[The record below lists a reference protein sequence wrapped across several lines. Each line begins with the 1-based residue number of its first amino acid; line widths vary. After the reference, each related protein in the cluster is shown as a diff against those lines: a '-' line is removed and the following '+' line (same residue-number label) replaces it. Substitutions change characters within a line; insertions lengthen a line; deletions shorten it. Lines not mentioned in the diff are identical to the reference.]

1 MTVFVCWVPL
11 SLFCS
16 LEVVD
21 SYLAFAT
28 VLLCIS
34 TVSRESP
41 DTLGVFPAFAFPGAK
56 FPLLYKC
63 HTAARKWLHVSGL
76 CPLGWDVQCFLG
88 RQGRGTI
95 KRGNRKE
102 SSRRGRRIWRHSL
115 PTPTSSSSTAL
126 PLPGTLCVL
135 FPKSSSFPMRYQPTL
150 GSHAKCSN

>member
-28 VLLCIS
+28 LLLCIS

-41 DTLGVFPAFAFPGAK
+41 DTLGEFPAFAFPGAK
-56 FPLLYKC
+56 LPLLYKC

-88 RQGRGTI
+88 AARQRHNQ
-95 KRGNRKE
+95 KRKQEGKQQEGEEN
-102 SSRRGRRIWRHSL
+102 L
-115 PTPTSSSSTAL
+115 A
-126 PLPGTLCVL
+126 
-135 FPKSSSFPMRYQPTL
+135 
-150 GSHAKCSN
+150 A